1 MTSKDDA
8 SLLARFE
15 DGSLPAAEL
24 GHREH
29 VRLAWIYLRGAAF
42 EEAALRF
49 CTNLR
54 RFAASHGKA
63 DRYHATMTWAYLA
76 LVNERMHAGPPAA
89 DFDGF
94 AAKNADLLDHERGA
108 LSACYDKAT
117 LASPIAR
124 SVFLLPLAHPRAI
137 GVRS

>member
-1 MTSKDDA
+1 MTTLDDS
-8 SLLARFE
+8 SLVARFE

-29 VRLAWIYLRGAAF
+29 VQLAWLYLRSGAAF

-54 RFAASHGKA
+54 RFAVSQGKA

-76 LVNERMHAGPPAA
+76 LVNERMHRGPASA
-89 DFDGF
+89 DFAAF
-94 AAKNADLLDHERGA
+94 AGANPDLFDHERGA
-108 LSACYDKAT
+108 LRSCYDEKT
-117 LASPIAR
+117 LASPMAR
-124 SVFLLPLAHPRAI
+124 SVFLLPLAHAR
-137 GVRS
+137 